1 MADNHEDPPWLRPA
15 PMLVVSRDTDPQIS
29 ISSAPT
35 LPKPKT
41 SPTSLPTTTRSSDM
55 VSRSS
60 LLPSPNISAP
70 EPSKTA
76 DEEDEYVG
84 WRPQQIT
91 VQQVTRSPPLSP
103 LDLAMYPGA
112 RAPPTTDP
120 AEARRAVAG
129 LKPLRILSSRRPG
142 GPASAGPSRRP
153 SLEIMGS
160 NSNTFS
166 GFMGF
171 FSAAKRASVAAVV
184 SGPPS
189 ASSRASTQSIPVAHT
204 PIPVSPLP
212 PPRTPPL
219 VPKPSL
225 APELLNQMEPELK
238 AHLDALAAQSTADPS
253 SSSSRPV
260 SAPHP
265 PQTIPAEDD
274 EVVLE
279 IRDLNTG
286 EIIKIRDLDAVSLNG
301 GVNRESQSTSQR
313 SPSISDFM
321 VVRDLDAQPRT
332 APLPRS
338 QQRNKA
344 LELGPLT
351 PPRSSS
357 PIESNSPTLL
367 TISDPHQ
374 PQRSPVTPLTEAV
387 YVNRSLE
394 LSLSSLEDALY
405 VARKSHH
412 SRSLSSVST
421 STSVSRRDELSRI
434 RAIRT
439 PKTARTASSLT
450 SSIFSSRMTGTPLTT
465 PPASPPLLP
474 RRSKD
479 VPLPCMVCS
488 RPMQDMTSTRC
499 GHVFCRGCVEGRS
512 RCPVCR
518 DSVEDSDLRAIY
530 LFV

>member
-15 PMLVVSRDTDPQIS
+15 PILVVSRDTDEQQNPQIS

-35 LPKPKT
+35 LSESKPKP
-41 SPTSLPTTTRSSDM
+41 SSTSLPTTARNSDM

-70 EPSKTA
+70 EPTKTA
-76 DEEDEYVG
+76 GEEEEYIG

-91 VQQVTRSPPLSP
+91 VQEVTRSPPLSP

-120 AEARRAVAG
+120 VEARRAVAG

-160 NSNTFS
+160 NSNAFS

-189 ASSRASTQSIPVAHT
+189 ASSRASTQSIPIAHT

-238 AHLDALAAQSTADPS
+238 AHLDALAAQSTAGPS
-253 SSSSRPV
+253 SSSSRPL
-260 SAPHP
+260 SASRP
-265 PQTIPAEDD
+265 PQTIPAEDE

-286 EIIKIRDLDAVSLNG
+286 EIIKIRDLDAVSLNN

-313 SPSISDFM
+313 SPSISDLM

-332 APLPRS
+332 PPLPRS
-338 QQRNKA
+338 YQRKKTP
-344 LELGPLT
+344 ELGPLT

-357 PIESNSPTLL
+357 PIESHSPTLL

-374 PQRSPVTPLTEAV
+374 PRQRSPVTPLTEAV

-394 LSLSSLEDALY
+394 LSLSSLEEALY
-405 VARKSHH
+405 AARKSHH

-421 STSVSRRDELSRI
+421 STSISRRDELPGI
-434 RAIRT
+434 RALAHDWYT
-439 PKTARTASSLT
+439 FDYT
-450 SSIFSSRMTGTPLTT
+450 TGV
-465 PPASPPLLP
+465 ASPSASKVKRRTIAVHGLLTP
-474 RRSKD
+474 DAKHD
-479 VPLPCMVCS
+479 
-488 RPMQDMTSTRC
+488 
-499 GHVFCRGCVEGRS
+499 
-512 RCPVCR
+512 
-518 DSVEDSDLRAIY
+518 
-530 LFV
+530 